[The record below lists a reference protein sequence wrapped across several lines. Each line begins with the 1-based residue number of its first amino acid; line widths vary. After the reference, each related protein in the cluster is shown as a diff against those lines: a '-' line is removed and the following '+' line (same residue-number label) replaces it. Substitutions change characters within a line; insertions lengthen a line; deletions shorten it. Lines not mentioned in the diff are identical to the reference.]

1 MVRMGL
7 LVLVCSL
14 AVACRTSLDI
24 PESAGLQPLPGASS
38 GVGLPAA
45 ASPDCR
51 AARAGEVLL
60 NEYLVR
66 PGGVDIDG
74 DGKSNSHDEVI
85 ELTLT
90 TGAEPVHL
98 GGAKLFVDGQE
109 RGQVT
114 GQVCVDPR
122 HLIVL
127 VSSTSALTT
136 WPEGADELRLD
147 HLLKLPDGG
156 ASLEMR
162 TADNQLL
169 FRHQYLPEPG
179 GAPSSWTR
187 AVDGDGASDW
197 TRQLDWMEGHGR
209 STTIGLCN
217 SGQPACACLASQGM
231 DCGESG
237 DVTPTR

>member
-85 ELTLT
+85 ELT
-90 TGAEPVHL
+90 
-98 GGAKLFVDGQE
+98 
-109 RGQVT
+109 
-114 GQVCVDPR
+114 
-122 HLIVL
+122 
-127 VSSTSALTT
+127 LTT